1 MPFRKHTHADD
12 VCLESHATLRR
23 RIVIVLLVLL
33 PAEATYGNPCIEP
46 PTSIAATM
54 VVVIAALGLEVFI
67 TMGVLVFSGMALAR
81 TLLALTLGN
90 IGCYL
95 GVLGPLFYHFEL
107 PILLVETAVVTV
119 EAAFIKLISL
129 GGVFQLGRFDG
140 LRWRSALLATTL
152 GNASSYY
159 IGTLMT

>member
-1 MPFRKHTHADD
+1 MRK
-12 VCLESHATLRR
+12 
-23 RIVIVLLVLL
+23 RIVYMLLVLV
-33 PAEATYGNPCIEP
+33 PVGVAYGNPCVDPASE
-46 PTSIAATM
+46 AATM
-54 VVVIAALGLEVFI
+54 VVIVAALGLEVFI
-67 TMGVLVFSGMALAR
+67 TMGVLVFSGMALAP

-107 PILLVETAVVTV
+107 PLVLVEVVVVVV
-119 EAAFIKLISL
+119 EAVFIKLISL
-129 GGVFQLGRFDG
+129 IGTFQLERFDG
-140 LRWRSALLATTL
+140 LRWRSAFLAAIL

>member
-1 MPFRKHTHADD
+1 MESRSATHADGACSD
-12 VCLESHATLRR
+12 SHGRLTRR
-23 RIVIVLLVLL
+23 AAIVLLVLV
-33 PAEATYGNPCIEP
+33 PVGTAYGNPCVDPVSE
-46 PTSIAATM
+46 AATI

-67 TMGVLVFSGMALAR
+67 TMGVLGFSGMALAP

-107 PILLVETAVVTV
+107 PIILVEAAVVTV

-129 GGVFQLGRFDG
+129 VGAFQLDRFDG
-140 LRWRSALLATTL
+140 LRWRSAFLAALL

>member
-1 MPFRKHTHADD
+1 MLIRVASAR
-12 VCLESHATLRR
+12 VSRVE
-23 RIVIVLLVLL
+23 
-33 PAEATYGNPCIEP
+33 
-46 PTSIAATM
+46 AATI
-54 VVVIAALGLEVFI
+54 VVIIAALGLEVFI
-67 TMGVLVFSGMALAR
+67 TMGVLVFSGMALAP

-107 PILLVETAVVTV
+107 PIVLVEVAVVTV
-119 EAAFIKLISL
+119 EAIFIKSLSLI
-129 GGVFQLGRFDG
+129 GAFQLDRFDG
-140 LRWRSALLATTL
+140 LSWRRAFLAAAL